1 MFARIDAALAA
12 LRAGRPVLVL
22 DDAERENEG
31 DVVLA
36 AETLTTPWLAWTIR
50 HTSGYLCAPLPS
62 TSADRLGLPLMVDD
76 NEDRLQTAYTI
87 TVDAARGVTTGISA
101 ADRAHTLRTLAAP
114 TSEPGD
120 LVRPGHIVPLR
131 ARAGGVF
138 ARRGHTEAAV
148 DLCRLAGLA
157 PVGAIAELVA
167 DDGEMLRTPA
177 VLALGRARDLPVIT
191 IADLVAWRRRH
202 ERVRRL
208 TPACRGTRDREL
220 TMATHAN
227 LRMKQGKEPSMAGHG
242 APEYAAD
249 GSGLRIA
256 VIAANWHAEVIDG
269 LLGGARRALAD
280 ADVATVTEVRVPGSF
295 ELPVAAA
302 RLAPG
307 HDAVVALGVV
317 IRGGTPHFD
326 YVCSAATTGLTEVSV
341 RTGVPVGFGVL
352 TCDTDAQ
359 ARDRAGLPGSSED
372 KGYEAAMAAVATAV
386 TLAGSAATLRR

>member
-1 MFARIDAALAA
+1 MFAEIDAALAA
-12 LRAGRPVLVL
+12 LRAGRPALVL

-36 AETLTTPWLAWTIR
+36 AETLSTPWLAWTVR

-62 TSADRLGLPLMVDD
+62 TFADRLRLPPMVDD
-76 NEDRLQTAYTI
+76 NEDRLATAYTV

-114 TSEPGD
+114 TSKPRD
-120 LVRPGHIVPLR
+120 LIRPGHIVPLR
-131 ARAGGVF
+131 ARAGGVL

-157 PVGAIAELVA
+157 PVAAIAELVA
-167 DDGEMLRTPA
+167 DEGEMLRTPG
-177 VLALGRARDLPVIT
+177 VLALGRALNLPVIT

-202 ERVRRL
+202 ERVRRV
-208 TPACRGTRDREL
+208 ASVCRGTRDREL

-227 LRMKQGKEPSMAGHG
+227 LRTKQGKGPSMAGLG
-242 APEYAAD
+242 APEYAAAGD
-249 GSGLRIA
+249 GLRIA
-256 VIAANWHAEVIDG
+256 VVAASWHAEVMDG

-280 ADVATVTEVRVPGSF
+280 ADVVTVTEVRVPGSF

-341 RTGVPVGFGVL
+341 RTGVPIGFGVL

-359 ARDRAGLPGSSED
+359 ALDRAGLPESSED

-386 TLAGSAATLRR
+386 TLQRR